1 MRLRVGERPS
11 NTERRVQTQTD
22 VDILMIAVVAGVLRL
37 QLPSRATVSVVTGD
51 GQLGWEGGHQE
62 EILGLVSLGVRRQGS
77 TRSVQFAGVGR
88 PQIQILTKYNS
99 CLTNTFLISK
109 KIFVSHIFLYI
120 VTIFWNLPQDDKTTV
135 LIIPD
140 DVSQYSGGDL
150 VSLTKQ
156 GFVLGR
162 G

>member
-1 MRLRVGERPS
+1 MRLGVGERPS
-11 NTERRVQTQTD
+11 NTERRVHTQTE

-37 QLPSRATVSVVTGD
+37 QLSSRATVSVVTGD

-77 TRSVQFAGVGR
+77 RRSVQFAGVGR

-109 KIFVSHIFLYI
+109 KIFSYI
-120 VTIFWNLPQDDKTTV
+120 LLLLQYFGTYPRMIRRQFSL
-135 LIIPD
+135 
-140 DVSQYSGGDL
+140 SQ
-150 VSLTKQ
+150 TM
-156 GFVLGR
+156 
-162 G
+162 